1 MQQIINI
8 GSAPNDG
15 TGDPLRT
22 AFDKSNDN
30 FSELYGKGF
39 TEGVWNYNQVDIDT
53 STSPVSGR
61 FKTNSADYRTATQ
74 IAIHA
79 TTIQG
84 INRANTLR
92 TLLVGDIIQC
102 QDSLNGAAWC
112 RYTLQSASVDNGTWF
127 QLNVA
132 LEDSGS
138 VASGDNQEILFVF
151 TANSGGGGGGIP
163 DAPSDG
169 LYYARRNTAW
179 ADIAINFATTASL
192 ASYAPLASPTF
203 TGDPKAPT
211 PATADNDTS
220 IATTAFVKA
229 QGYAPLASPMFTGN
243 PAAPTPTAGDN
254 DTSIATTAFVQT
266 AIAGKADTSA
276 LALKADLAS
285 PTFTGD
291 PKAPTPATG
300 DNDTSIAT
308 TAFVKAQG
316 YATTVQLGSYA
327 PLASPVF
334 TGDPQAPTPP
344 TADNDTSIATT
355 AFVKAQGYAPLASP
369 LFTGDPRAPTPAA
382 GDNDTSIATTA
393 YVQADAGR
401 SRVLLQTI
409 NPQGTNIA
417 VVNIPPSGYDWIEI
431 EGFVFRDSGSSF
443 LMAQISTDNGATYH
457 NSVGAYHWAGSYA
470 GSVTT
475 ANRSFLGGAQTFLQL
490 SNIGTFNAANPLSLR
505 MLMHRPA
512 FAGSGCYRGIEWC
525 CGLWDNVSDWY
536 TLHAMGA
543 LIASGLPLTNMAI
556 VFNDGGNFSA
566 SIPSLIKVWGH
577 K

>member
-39 TEGVWNYNQVDIDT
+39 TEGIWNYNQIDIDT

-79 TTIQG
+79 VTIQG
-84 INRANTLR
+84 IDRANTLR

-132 LEDSGS
+132 LEDSGT
-138 VASGDNQEILFVF
+138 VASGDNQEILFIF
-151 TANSGGGGGGIP
+151 TANSGGGGGIP

-179 ADIAINFATTASL
+179 ADIATNFATTASL

-203 TGDPKAPT
+203 TG
-211 PATADNDTS
+211 
-220 IATTAFVKA
+220 
-229 QGYAPLASPMFTGN
+229 N
-243 PAAPTPTAGDN
+243 PVAPTPTAGDN

-266 AIAGKADTSA
+266 AIAGKADSSA

-291 PKAPTPATG
+291 PKAPTPSIA

-316 YATTVQLGSYA
+316 YATTAQLGSYA

-334 TGDPQAPTPP
+334 TGDPQAPTPA

-355 AFVKAQGYAPLASP
+355 AFVKAQGYITSATATASFQPLDAELTAIAGLTSAADRLPYFTGSGAATLATFTSFARTLVDDTDAATARTTLGAAPLLGVTDGSNAGGGQIGEYIS
-369 LFTGDPRAPTPAA
+369 TQVAPPGTAAPDGSIFALMSIGLSA
-382 GDNDTSIATTA
+382 GDWDIDGLARFWAGTTPPGAWQQSMELSATPNSITGSSYVYAVASGFAATGYSSSLTVCARFSLTSTTTV
-393 YVQADAGR
+393 YFNVQHTGG
-401 SRVLLQTI
+401 
-409 NPQGTNIA
+409 GTGVKI
-417 VVNIPPSGYDWIEI
+417 SGYI
-431 EGFVFRDSGSSF
+431 R
-443 LMAQISTDNGATYH
+443 A
-457 NSVGAYHWAGSYA
+457 
-470 GSVTT
+470 
-475 ANRSFLGGAQTFLQL
+475 R
-490 SNIGTFNAANPLSLR
+490 R
-505 MLMHRPA
+505 MR
-512 FAGSGCYRGIEWC
+512 
-525 CGLWDNVSDWY
+525 
-536 TLHAMGA
+536 
-543 LIASGLPLTNMAI
+543 
-556 VFNDGGNFSA
+556 
-566 SIPSLIKVWGH
+566 
-577 K
+577 